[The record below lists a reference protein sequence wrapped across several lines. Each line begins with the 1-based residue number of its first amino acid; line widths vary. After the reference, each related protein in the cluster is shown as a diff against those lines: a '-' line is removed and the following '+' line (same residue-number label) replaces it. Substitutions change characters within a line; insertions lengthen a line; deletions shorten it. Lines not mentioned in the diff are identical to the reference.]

1 MKNIFTTK
9 IFNILFL
16 IIVILLPMQT
26 RYFLMIQ
33 NINHNF
39 FEYGSISL
47 YIIDVLIALFII
59 YGIFYSIKN
68 KVLIDK
74 KSKIFLFLLFLFNLS
89 IFSSIFFSSEKIIA
103 IYNLLKIFL
112 FSTFSFIIFI
122 NKIKLEWFTNSF
134 ILSSSI
140 QGFISIYQF
149 IMQSVSANK
158 YLGVS
163 EQLSFNL
170 GTYVIEGSFGR
181 ILKSYGLFPHPNMLG
196 LFLLI
201 GLVFILFKIIDHKK
215 EKNLLETSRID
226 FKMIYLVYA
235 FGINFIGLIFTF
247 SRIAIFIFIFSFIL
261 FLIYELSIY
270 IANRTALNKRS
281 NYSLSIFMVL
291 IFIILSV
298 SLPSS
303 DLLASRA
310 DINNRLVVKST
321 NERLI
326 QLKDFKNYIQQKYLT
341 GLGVGNYTIYKHNQ
355 NKDLNTWDLQPV
367 HNMYLLI
374 FLETGI
380 FGLLTFISLIAFKLI
395 RNKEIKIII
404 PFVIIL
410 LFGLLDH
417 FIITLTFGLI
427 IFFLLLGLETDKNK
441 EYNKV

>member
-1 MKNIFTTK
+1 MKNIFTKK

-16 IIVILLPMQT
+16 IIVVLLPIQT

-33 NINHNF
+33 NINNNF

-47 YIIDVLIALFII
+47 YVIDLLILFFIA
-59 YGIFYSIKN
+59 YGAIYSIKN

-74 KSKIFLFLLFLFNLS
+74 KAKIFLLLLSLFNLS
-89 IFSSIFFSSEKIIA
+89 VFSSIFFSSEKIIA
-103 IYNLLKIFL
+103 IYNLSKILL
-112 FSTFSFIIFI
+112 FSAFSFIVFI
-122 NKIKLEWFTNSF
+122 NKIKLEWFINSF

-170 GTYVIEGSFGR
+170 GTYVIEGGFGR

-201 GLVFILFKIIDHKK
+201 GLVFILFKIVEHKK

-226 FKMIYLVYA
+226 FKMIYLIYA

-247 SRIAIFIFIFSFIL
+247 SRIAIFIFIVSFIS
-261 FLIYELSIY
+261 FLIYEIFNY
-270 IANRTALNKRS
+270 IQNKNIFDRKLNY
-281 NYSLSIFMVL
+281 NLSIFIVL

-303 DLLASRA
+303 DLLASRV
-310 DINNRLVVKST
+310 DNNNRLVVKST
-321 NERLI
+321 NERI
-326 QLKDFKNYIQQKYLT
+326 SQLKDFKNYIQQKYIT
-341 GLGVGNYTIYKHNQ
+341 GLGIGNYTIYKHNQ
-355 NKDLNTWDLQPV
+355 NKDLNTWDLQPI
-367 HNMYLLI
+367 HNIYLLI

-380 FGLLTFISLIAFKLI
+380 FGLLTFVSLIIFKLI
-395 RNKEIKIII
+395 KNKEIKIII

-427 IFFLLLGLETDKNK
+427 IFFLFLGLESDKNK